1 MLSVISRTPRIAGA
15 EQGVEHPKTMTQP
28 LQPWFGRTFNFPY
41 PAELLPN
48 LKSRLQGTPA
58 RLEELVR
65 NCVESTL
72 TTTGDGKW
80 TPQEHAGHLL
90 DLEPLWYARLE
101 DLFNAHQLTAA
112 DPTNRITSEAGHNS
126 KSIQEILA
134 GFRAA
139 RFCLLMN
146 ARQLDVATSTRELLH
161 PRLKMPMRAIDHL
174 YFVAEHDDH
183 HLAHIERLVG

>member
-1 MLSVISRTPRIAGA
+1 
-15 EQGVEHPKTMTQP
+15 MTQP
-28 LQPWFGRTFNFPY
+28 LQPWFTRTFNFPY

-48 LKSRLQGTPA
+48 LMSRLQGTPA
-58 RLEELVR
+58 RLEEVVR
-65 NCVESTL
+65 NRLDPTL

-80 TPQEHAGHLL
+80 TAQEHAGHLL
-90 DLEPLWYARLE
+90 DLESLWHARLE
-101 DLFNAHQLTAA
+101 DFFNAQQLTAA
-112 DPTNRITSEAGHNS
+112 DLTNRVTDEAGHNS
-126 KSIQEILA
+126 KPIQEILA

-146 ARQLDVATSTRELLH
+146 TRQLDVANWARELLH
-161 PRLKMPMRAIDHL
+161 PRLKIPMRAIDHL